1 MAHSLIYE
9 VLGLISAITL
19 FVQNFFIKIVKKKVM
34 HERSSFLLVSLLGMW
49 LKLLLFTQIWR
60 STVGFS

>member
-34 HERSSFLLVSLLGMW
+34 HERSSFLLVSLVGMW

>member
-9 VLGLISAITL
+9 VLGLINAITL

-34 HERSSFLLVSLLGMW
+34 HERSSFLLVSLVGMW

-60 STVGFS
+60 STV

>member
-19 FVQNFFIKIVKKKVM
+19 FAQNFFIKIVKKKVM
-34 HERSSFLLVSLLGMW
+34 HERSSFLLVSLVGMW

-60 STVGFS
+60 STVRFS